1 MLKKKI
7 NFRKVEKRVIDG
19 RVKKLRLEALN
30 IEHGILARTLKGKDM
45 KLKSFKPYSSSYK
58 KLKASKGADS
68 KVNLTGVT
76 RKVKGRTVQGGLM
89 LQAISNK
96 RIRNGLRFY
105 FNASAETKKAFWN
118 QRKRKFFG
126 VDKQQI
132 KYLKKKLGKL

>member
-7 NFRKVEKRVIDG
+7 NFRKVRKVVIGG
-19 RVKKLRLEALN
+19 RVEKLVKEGLN
-30 IEHGILARTLKGKDM
+30 IETGIINRTLKGKDV
-45 KLKSFKPYSSSYK
+45 KGSSFEAYTPEYAAYK
-58 KLKASKGADS
+58 KSKGRGK
-68 KVNLTGVT
+68 KVNLTYSGA
-76 RKVKGRTVQGGLM
+76 M

-96 RIRNGLRFY
+96 RIVNGLRFY